1 MRRLSRSRFPSFN
14 WLFFFLIAMKTLL
27 DITSAFVGENSNF
40 FTPEMLQGKPICE
53 VVYLCF
59 FKLHYKIIGFHST
72 KFVFCV
78 FWSLFLYMYN
88 IIASDCGWRSWNNPN
103 ERKNIDEVYYYF
115 SMHVQAQRCNSQS
128 FLWLNLNAICLRLHI
143 LYWY

>member
-1 MRRLSRSRFPSFN
+1 MLYYFTLSLYRITDSKTKGKQITKRNVDMRRLSRSRFPSFN

-88 IIASDCGWRSWNNPN
+88 IIASDVVGDVAEITPMK
-103 ERKNIDEVYYYF
+103 EKT
-115 SMHVQAQRCNSQS
+115 
-128 FLWLNLNAICLRLHI
+128 
-143 LYWY
+143 